1 MDSRLGGTYS
11 SNVDSGAFT
20 DLNRLAQMKGKNRDS
35 EENIKKV
42 AQEFESLFLNQ
53 MMKSMRSANEVLA
66 DKDSPF
72 QSETTKQYQGMYDQ
86 QMAVSLSRDGG
97 GLGLAS
103 VLERQLSKTAKTS
116 HRPNPFAQVGQANSP
131 AGDMAAK
138 QDGLKASTK
147 LASVDS
153 ARDDSK
159 LLNQRRLALP
169 GRFVDRVMAGIVP
182 DTQQPSVSQQPT
194 IASQL
199 SDSSKT
205 TLAKNDWKPS
215 QAFAVTADRQV
226 NIQKA
231 QDVSG
236 RRYAQP
242 PLASKSSFSSREDFI
257 NTMLPM
263 AKEAAER
270 IGVDPR
276 YLVAQAALETGWG
289 KSVIQQQDGSSS
301 HNLFGIKAHG
311 WKGGSARALTTEFVN
326 GQPVKEVAKF
336 RAYDS
341 YADSFHDYVSFLQ
354 NNDRYQKALSSGG
367 DSEKFMRGL
376 QQAGYATDPQ
386 YARKITQIAQ
396 GMSSYQSIAALDNT
410 LNRS

>member
-11 SNVDSGAFT
+11 SNVDSGAYT

-72 QSETTKQYQGMYDQ
+72 QSETTKQYQSMYDQ
-86 QMAVSLSRDGG
+86 QMAVSLSREGG
-97 GLGLAS
+97 GLGLAA
-103 VLERQLSKTAKTS
+103 VLERQLSKTGQAS
-116 HRPNPFAQVGQANSP
+116 HRPNPFAQVGQA
-131 AGDMAAK
+131 AAAPK
-138 QDGLKASTK
+138 SEASAAAQPSTLRSDHK
-147 LASVDS
+147 LATVDP

-159 LLNQRRLALP
+159 FLNQRRLALP
-169 GRFVDRVMAGIVP
+169 GKLVDRVMAGIVP
-182 DTQQPSVSQQPT
+182 DVQNPT
-194 IASQL
+194 NHVAGTANTAL
-199 SDSSKT
+199 S
-205 TLAKNDWKPS
+205 KNDWKPAQALAVSADKGLSTGVS
-215 QAFAVTADRQV
+215 QD
-226 NIQKA
+226 I
-231 QDVSG
+231 SG

-242 PLASKSSFSSREDFI
+242 PLASKSSFSSREDFV

-276 YLVAQAALETGWG
+276 FLVAQAALETGWG
-289 KSVIQQQDGSSS
+289 KSIIQQQDGSSS

-311 WKGGSARALTTEFVN
+311 WQGGSARALTTEYVN

-354 NNDRYQKALSSGG
+354 DNDRYQKALNSGG
-367 DSEKFMRGL
+367 DSEKFMKGL
-376 QQAGYATDPQ
+376 QQAGYATDPN
-386 YARKITQIAQ
+386 YARKVTQIAQ
-396 GMSSYQSIAALDNT
+396 GIGTYQNIASNSSTTI
-410 LNRS
+410 RS